1 MEGMLDCVLRDI
13 LTRIGGVDSCVSEFI
28 RVTNTLL
35 PKRAFIRVIPELLN
49 GGRTLA
55 GVPVLGQ
62 LLGSDPI
69 CLADNA
75 AQLASLGPAGIDL
88 NFGCPAKVVN
98 RHGGG
103 AMLLQDPELLHRIV
117 AEVRRAV
124 PPTMAVSAKM
134 RLGYMDDLRA
144 EECAQAIADGGAS
157 SIVVHGRTKAHGYR
171 PPAYWDRIA
180 DVRASVK
187 IPIVANGEIWT
198 VEDAQACR
206 EVSGCQDIMIGRGI
220 VADPGLAWAI
230 RRRDAAQGGQSS
242 SQFAELRL
250 VNWEV
255 ITPLLQEFWNLVKP
269 RVIPKHRA
277 GRLKQW
283 LNLMRRVY
291 REAQTM
297 FSVLRTMNDSASVE
311 RYLHDHQNLATG
323 FRTNRLKVEGA
334 TVAAS

>member
-1 MEGMLDCVLRDI
+1 M
-13 LTRIGGVDSCVSEFI
+13 
-28 RVTNTLL
+28 
-35 PKRAFIRVIPELLN
+35 
-49 GGRTLA
+49 
-55 GVPVLGQ
+55 
-62 LLGSDPI
+62 
-69 CLADNA
+69 
-75 AQLASLGPAGIDL
+75 
-88 NFGCPAKVVN
+88 
-98 RHGGG
+98 
-103 AMLLQDPELLHRIV
+103 
-117 AEVRRAV
+117 
-124 PPTMAVSAKM
+124 
-134 RLGYMDDLRA
+134 
-144 EECAQAIADGGAS
+144 
-157 SIVVHGRTKAHGYR
+157 
-171 PPAYWDRIA
+171 
-180 DVRASVK
+180 K